1 MSRPNDP
8 PDDKPV
14 LHLSHNDLGIVASII
29 TSYLAYLQWGTP
41 ASPKRDG
48 EIARLKS
55 ITARLALVLPQHE
68 GCIPLT
74 TQEIQTLGDALHGFV
89 TLTKRIVARS
99 RERDE
104 TLAQIG
110 ALRQHLL
117 RMLAIGQ
124 N

>member
-1 MSRPNDP
+1 MER

-41 ASPKRDG
+41 ASPKRNE
-48 EIARLKS
+48 EIAHLKS
-55 ITARLALVLPQHE
+55 ITVRLTFVLSQRE

-74 TQEIQTLGDALHGFV
+74 TQEIKALGDALHGFV
-89 TLTKRIVARS
+89 TITRRIVARS

-110 ALRQHLL
+110 VLRQHLL
-117 RMLAIGQ
+117 RMLAISQ